1 MEKIEASLSENVN
14 IPAIIIDAKANNWLH
29 VFLVTNPIATVVS
42 RMVIDKYGIR
52 EGDIVTVSRRKT
64 DTSIIDLSPII
75 PDEHWYDRFFEKILG
90 VSSKGYH
97 ILNKITKAK
106 KNFIVYAAWADLEV
120 IKIISSKYCKGH
132 VYIEEGQQAYWPIKP
147 YSFSKANTVSRLIS
161 GQRIQPCED
170 RKDLYRD
177 DAHAFIGILPDVF
190 PSAPEEKRFIL
201 NNYEDLKKYYK
212 PVLMDIKTI
221 GLTCAERRLQPSQWE
236 AMLRKLVDRMP
247 EGGVIKLHPSFSVD
261 ITKRNLIKSMLK
273 KITSVSIE
281 LCNDDVIIEI
291 EMLYEPKILIGPLTS
306 LSKYAE
312 AFGSKF
318 ENIDLY

>member
-1 MEKIEASLSENVN
+1 MEKINTGLSKNIN
-14 IPAIIIDAKANNWLH
+14 IPTIITEAKENNWVH
-29 VFLVTNPIATVVS
+29 IFLVTNPIATIVS

-52 EGDIVTVSRRKT
+52 ESDIVIVSRRKT

-90 VSSKGYH
+90 VSPRGYR

-106 KNFIVYAAWADLEV
+106 NFFIVYAAWADLEV

-161 GQRIQPCED
+161 AQRIQPCED

-177 DAHAFIGILPDVF
+177 DAHAFIGILSDVF
-190 PSAPEEKRFIL
+190 PLAPKEKHFIL
-201 NNYEDLKKYYK
+201 DNYEELKKYYK
-212 PVLMDIKTI
+212 PVLTGVETI

-261 ITKRNLIKSMLK
+261 INKRNLMKSMLK
-273 KITSVSIE
+273 QITFGRIE
-281 LCNDDVIIEI
+281 LCNDDVIIEM

-318 ENIDLY
+318 NHVDLF